1 MYHEPMR
8 SSHASRPPAS
18 RDVGTAVARAQDGDV
33 QAFEELL
40 DMYEAPLLRL
50 AVRMLRDRSEAED
63 IVQDTF
69 LTVWRRLHT
78 LEDVEKFKTWIYR
91 LTSNACIDVIRRRER
106 QRTTATD
113 PSDLVTVVSS
123 ESSLEDAT
131 ERGEALRH
139 LESVLVTLPAEQRL
153 AWLLFEIEG
162 QSYAEIAAVMDSTEG
177 SVRGRIHRARAAIVR
192 GMEGWA

>member
-1 MYHEPMR
+1 
-8 SSHASRPPAS
+8 
-18 RDVGTAVARAQDGDV
+18 
-33 QAFEELL
+33 
-40 DMYEAPLLRL
+40 MYEAPLLRL

-177 SVRGRIHRARAAIVR
+177 SVRGRIYRARAAIVR